1 MILYSVT
8 VNIDHD
14 VHEEWLHWM
23 RTEHVP
29 DVLATGLFVDNK
41 MLRLLNEFDN
51 GGITYSFQYYL
62 NSMEDYIRYENDYA
76 PRLQAEHAKKYD
88 GKFVTFRTLLEVM
101 E

>member
-1 MILYSVT
+1 MILYSIT

-23 RTEHVP
+23 RTKHVP
-29 DVLATGLFVDNK
+29 EIMATGLFVENK

-62 NSMEDYIRYENDYA
+62 KSMEDYIRYENDYA
-76 PRLQAEHAKKYD
+76 PQLQLIHSKRYN
-88 GKFVTFRTLLEVM
+88 GKFVTFQTLLEVID
-101 E
+101 

>member
-23 RTEHVP
+23 RTQHVP
-29 DVLATGLFVDNK
+29 EVMATGLFVESK

-62 NSMEDYIRYENDYA
+62 KSMEDYIRYENDHA
-76 PRLQAEHAKKYD
+76 PRLQTEHARKYD
-88 GKFVTFRTLLEVM
+88 GKFVTFRTLLEVV

>member
-14 VHEEWLHWM
+14 VHEDWLHWM
-23 RTEHVP
+23 RTQHVP
-29 DVLATGLFVDNK
+29 DVMATGLFVDSK

-62 NSMEDYIRYENDYA
+62 KSMADYICYENDHA
-76 PRLQAEHAKKYD
+76 PRLQTEHARKYD
-88 GKFVTFRTLLEVM
+88 GKFVTFRTLLEVI